1 MEWMNQWL
9 ARFMQLNDYYFA
21 FQTRGVIQAK
31 IHSTT
36 HKTAHSTPHNTTQ
49 RIPHRTK
56 QRIPHRTKQR
66 IPHRT
71 TRRIPQRTTQSIPH
85 HTTQHSAFHTA
96 QHSAFHNAQHSAFHN
111 AQHSALNSPAFFFSS
126 SLRSSY
132 ITLSSAVLWHCR
144 HAKQRSFYMWIRC
157 YVTNVVFYL
166 FYPTMALK
174 FIHNGITKWT

>member
-1 MEWMNQWL
+1 MNESMTCTLYAIKWL
-9 ARFMQLNDYYFA
+9 LLCISNAWCHTSKDTFHNAQNSA
-21 FQTRGVIQAK
+21 FHTTQHNTAHSIPHNTE
-31 IHSTT
+31 HSTT
-36 HKTAHSTPHNTTQ
+36 HKSAHSTPHNTTQ
-49 RIPHRTK
+49 RI
-56 QRIPHRTKQR
+56 
-66 IPHRT
+66 
-71 TRRIPQRTTQSIPH
+71 
-85 HTTQHSAFHTA
+85 HTA